1 MKKTVELPLIEPLY
15 STYHYQG
22 TCTAIIRDNPSI
34 RNWYLEEIMM
44 LICSKKFLSDF
55 SSPEVGIVDSGWNVS
70 PYIERR
76 WFNTQFF
83 KGYVHGIIRN
93 MIDAGYYVCFDGI
106 DDYYV
111 EGKSWYKK
119 RHFTHDGTIC
129 GYDRENKTYCIYAY
143 DSNWVYRKFN
153 TPQKAFEAGRR
164 ASYNKGWFGNICAI
178 RPKNVQVSFSPENC
192 LKKIGEYLSH
202 TIDKY
207 PEETSELIY
216 GIAVHNYIAK
226 YLDRLYD
233 SSIAYEKTDRRV
245 LRLIWEHKKA
255 MLERI
260 KRLETELSLSSN
272 ASDAYSLIVK
282 KADTMRML
290 YASHLM
296 KRRDSLLPT
305 IKNMLLS
312 ISEDEKQILTELL
325 NCAGGYSK

>member
-1 MKKTVELPLIEPLY
+1 M
-15 STYHYQG
+15 
-22 TCTAIIRDNPSI
+22 
-34 RNWYLEEIMM
+34 YLS
-44 LICSKKFLSDF
+44 LRQQL
-55 SSPEVGIVDSGWNVS
+55 
-70 PYIERR
+70 
-76 WFNTQFF
+76 
-83 KGYVHGIIRN
+83 
-93 MIDAGYYVCFDGI
+93 
-106 DDYYV
+106 
-111 EGKSWYKK
+111 
-119 RHFTHDGTIC
+119 
-129 GYDRENKTYCIYAY
+129 
-143 DSNWVYRKFN
+143 VYRKFN

-178 RPKNVQVSFSPENC
+178 RPKNAQVSFSPENC

-305 IKNMLLS
+305 IK
-312 ISEDEKQILTELL
+312 ICYFQ
-325 NCAGGYSK
+325 